1 MKTLGILGGVG
12 PETTSKVYHSVINS
26 MRESGQ
32 THYPSILIYNLPWP
46 HALEDDMIIHGRNSE
61 KMIPYLL
68 KGARMLE
75 RAGASFG
82 ILPCNTLHKHIDD
95 IRASVAIPFLSIIE
109 ETQRQLEVL
118 AVRSVGILA
127 TQTTISSC
135 LYGTPLQE
143 KGLDL
148 IHPNAAQQ
156 KRIGRVIIELVRGES
171 RKIHGELI
179 SNIFT
184 SLPHN

>member
-1 MKTLGILGGVG
+1 
-12 PETTSKVYHSVINS
+12 
-26 MRESGQ
+26 
-32 THYPSILIYNLPWP
+32 
-46 HALEDDMIIHGRNSE
+46 
-61 KMIPYLL
+61 
-68 KGARMLE
+68 MLE

-127 TQTTISSC
+127 TQTTISSG

-179 SNIFT
+179 ANICT
-184 SLPHN
+184 SLHNNGAEIILLACTDLQLVPDIQSPVPVIDTTEILIEASVRELLRR